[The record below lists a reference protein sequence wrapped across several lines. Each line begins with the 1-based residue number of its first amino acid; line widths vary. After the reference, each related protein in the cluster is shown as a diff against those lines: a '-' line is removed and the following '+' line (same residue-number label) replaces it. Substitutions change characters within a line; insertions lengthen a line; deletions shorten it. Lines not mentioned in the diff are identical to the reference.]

1 MDSQLMFKGVGGNF
15 IGEEELAFL
24 GLEDKTGKTVTK
36 NKKIVSL

>member
-1 MDSQLMFKGVGGNF
+1 MFKGVGGNF
-15 IGEEELAFL
+15 IEEELAFL